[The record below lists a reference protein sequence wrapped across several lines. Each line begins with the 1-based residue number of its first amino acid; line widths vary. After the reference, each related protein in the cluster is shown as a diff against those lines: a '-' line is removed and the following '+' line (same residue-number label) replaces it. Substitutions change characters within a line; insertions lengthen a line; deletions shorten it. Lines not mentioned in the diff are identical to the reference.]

1 MKNYEFELI
10 FKVQNIEDMNIYSD
24 KLFENGCDD
33 ATISFG
39 QLGFLALSFSR
50 EANSADEAIQ
60 SAIKNILQA
69 IPNAKL
75 VEASPDIVSI
85 SDIASILGYSRQYI
99 RKLFET
105 NLSYLPTPIH
115 IGNPSIWHLSEIL
128 NWLKDIKKSNNQ
140 NISDSLFEIA
150 NITREVNI
158 NKKFVV

>member
-1 MKNYEFELI
+1 MKSYDFELI
-10 FKVQNIEDMNIYSD
+10 FKVPNVEDISTYSD
-24 KLFENGCDD
+24 ILFENGCDD

-60 SAIKNILQA
+60 SAIKNVLQA

-75 VEASPDIVSI
+75 IEASPDIVSI

-105 NLSYLPTPIH
+105 NLSYFPTPIH
-115 IGNPSIWHLSEIL
+115 IGNPSIWHLNEVL
-128 NWLKDIKKSNNQ
+128 NWLKNIKSNNQ

-150 NITREVNI
+150 SITREVNI

>member
-1 MKNYEFELI
+1 MKTYDFELI
-10 FKVQNIEDMNIYSD
+10 FKVPNIEDISIYND

-50 EANSADEAIQ
+50 EANSANEAIQ
-60 SAIKNILQA
+60 SAIKNVLQA

-75 VEASPDIVSI
+75 IEASPDIVSI

-115 IGNPSIWHLSEIL
+115 IGNPSIWHLSEVL
-128 NWLKDIKKSNNQ
+128 KWLQNIKKSNKQ

-150 NITREVNI
+150 SITRDINIKQVN
-158 NKKFVV
+158 